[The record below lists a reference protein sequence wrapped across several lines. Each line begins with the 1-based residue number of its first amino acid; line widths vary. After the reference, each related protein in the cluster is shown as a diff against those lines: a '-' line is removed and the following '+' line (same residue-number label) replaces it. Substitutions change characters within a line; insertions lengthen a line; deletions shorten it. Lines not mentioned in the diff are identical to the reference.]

1 MPGVVK
7 DVPVPRLDPPVL
19 AAYQF
24 KVPAL
29 AAAPKTT
36 VPVPQRLPGVV
47 EVIDGVEF
55 TVADTN
61 VLAEVQPPFVAS
73 TK

>member
-1 MPGVVK
+1 MLGVVNE
-7 DVPVPRLDPPVL
+7 VPVPRLEPPVL
-19 AAYQF
+19 AEYQF

-29 AAAPKTT
+29 AVAPKTT

-47 EVIDGVEF
+47 EEIVGVELI
-55 TVADTN
+55 VAVTD
-61 VLAEVQPPFVAS
+61 VLPEVHPPFVAS

>member
-1 MPGVVK
+1 MLGVVK
-7 DVPVPRLDPPVL
+7 EVPVPRLDPPVL

-24 KVPAL
+24 KVPVL
-29 AAAPKTT
+29 ADAPKTI
-36 VPVPQRLPGVV
+36 VPVPQRFAGVV
-47 EVIDGVEF
+47 EVIEGVGLI
-55 TVADTN
+55 VADTD